1 MTVRDS
7 GTERTPGA
15 VRVRATGQVTE
26 EDLGYVRGKVAAVLA
41 RQGLPGADGEVRITK
56 AAAHHVEQPWSAA
69 AELHVGRDLVVVH
82 ARGNG
87 AHEVADRLQD
97 RLRAQVERLAHR
109 AEANRRSAAPPPW
122 RGGPAGPGQEERPD
136 AGR

>member
-15 VRVRATGQVTE
+15 VRVRAKGHVTD

-41 RQGLPGADGEVRITK
+41 RQGLPAADGEVRITK

-97 RLRAQVERLAHR
+97 RLRAQVERLSHR

-122 RGGPAGPGQEERPD
+122 R
-136 AGR
+136 